1 MSNNNGD
8 RQLNGSFGNGQPY
21 IINFEHDAATGLD
34 YTVYSDGSRVQNSA
48 AFTGADAPQNAPSS
62 RQALPSFNRGFA
74 ETLPLYSHDRTRD
87 LSPPER
93 GSQFS
98 GRLPPIQGFRNDFED
113 LPPPPGL
120 EHRRFTRFE
129 AGERH
134 PPHSSH
140 AGTSADS
147 QPLLAAHGAG
157 SSSVRRMQPAYPS
170 AMSGQDDLPPLP
182 PSDDEDFPP
191 PQDLAK
197 GAKAR
202 SKAAGSRGA
211 SPPPSKGKG
220 KAKAEPGNTKAAP
233 PSKSSRKRA
242 ASTVSGPPAKRAS
255 RGGRARGAGNYTAVD
270 KVEVSK
276 AALAILPTGGNGWLD
291 VAEYFNERARRDG
304 RPERDAVSLKKK
316 YDAFL
321 RVSKPTG
328 DGECPEEIELAHQA
342 EHEICCKAGSREL
355 GDSDEDEDEAIS
367 ISSSDETQECAQ
379 SSAQAR
385 GKENNK
391 AKGSEPKP
399 TAFGMVRRVPNART
413 PRANNQA
420 LLSNLANHLDP
431 ATQAAREEARSSTTM
446 QMTQIFSMS
455 AQIRDLQAQVASL
468 HEQLRDSERRSNDA
482 LRRADIAELKLHA
495 SSDEVYRQDVFFP
508 GGGRYVGWFNASD
521 SEELRMS
528 GCPDEP
534 GSRRYITSRADIMNA
549 AFRPP
554 HRDSLSPVPPPLSLR
569 PASPAF
575 RSAASNLNHMVQ
587 IPADSDS
594 GPSGGDPGTADRA
607 EAGPSRTSTALII
620 SPRRRRQD
628 QEDGET

>member
-1 MSNNNGD
+1 
-8 RQLNGSFGNGQPY
+8 
-21 IINFEHDAATGLD
+21 
-34 YTVYSDGSRVQNSA
+34 
-48 AFTGADAPQNAPSS
+48 
-62 RQALPSFNRGFA
+62 
-74 ETLPLYSHDRTRD
+74 
-87 LSPPER
+87 
-93 GSQFS
+93 
-98 GRLPPIQGFRNDFED
+98 
-113 LPPPPGL
+113 
-120 EHRRFTRFE
+120 
-129 AGERH
+129 
-134 PPHSSH
+134 
-140 AGTSADS
+140 
-147 QPLLAAHGAG
+147 
-157 SSSVRRMQPAYPS
+157 
-170 AMSGQDDLPPLP
+170 MSGQDDLPPLP
-182 PSDDEDFPP
+182 PSDDDDFPP

-197 GAKAR
+197 GAKVR
-202 SKAAGSRGA
+202 SKVAGSRGA

-233 PSKSSRKRA
+233 LSKSSRKRA

-255 RGGRARGAGNYTAVD
+255 RGGRVRGAGNYTAVD

-276 AALAILPTGGNGWLD
+276 AALAVLPTGGNGWLD

-367 ISSSDETQECAQ
+367 ISS
-379 SSAQAR
+379 AQAR

-391 AKGSEPKP
+391 AKVTEPKP

-413 PRANNQA
+413 PRASNQA

-482 LRRADIAELKLHA
+482 LRRADIAELQATFTRTSAHFHHPSRSSSRRRVSTA
-495 SSDEVYRQDVFFP
+495 VHRGPDHPTCDEDVSSDEVYRQDVFFP

-521 SEELRMS
+521 SEELRVS

-554 HRDSLSPVPPPLSLR
+554 HRDSLSPVPPSSSLR

-575 RSAASNLNHMVQ
+575 R
-587 IPADSDS
+587 
-594 GPSGGDPGTADRA
+594 
-607 EAGPSRTSTALII
+607 
-620 SPRRRRQD
+620 
-628 QEDGET
+628 

>member
-8 RQLNGSFGNGQPY
+8 RQQDGSFNNGQPY
-21 IINFEHDAATGLD
+21 IVNFEHAADTGLD
-34 YTVYSDGSRVQNSA
+34 YTVYSDGARVRNNVAS
-48 AFTGADAPQNAPSS
+48 TGAETPQNAPSS
-62 RQALPSFNRGFA
+62 GQNGTQDRPPS
-74 ETLPLYSHDRTRD
+74 D
-87 LSPPER
+87 R

-98 GRLPPIQGFRNDFED
+98 GQLPLIQGLRNDFED

-120 EHRRFTRFE
+120 EHRRFTRFD
-129 AGERH
+129 ASERY
-134 PPHSSH
+134 PPSISRP
-140 AGTSADS
+140 GVSPGLG
-147 QPLLAAHGAG
+147 PLFATHGAG
-157 SSSVRRMQPAYPS
+157 PSSINRTQNVHLS
-170 AMSGQDDLPPLP
+170 AAPGQDFDLPPLP
-182 PSDDEDFPP
+182 PSDDDDFPP
-191 PQDLAK
+191 PQDISKVARPLSKVA
-197 GAKAR
+197 GAR
-202 SKAAGSRGA
+202 RN

-220 KAKAEPGNTKAAP
+220 KAKAEPGNAKAAP
-233 PSKSSRKRA
+233 LSKSSRKRA
-242 ASTVSGPPAKRAS
+242 ASTAAGPPAKRAS

-276 AALAILPTGGNGWLD
+276 AALAVLPTGGNGWLD
-291 VAEYFNERARRDG
+291 VVEYYNERARHDG

-367 ISSSDETQECAQ
+367 ISSSDETQEYAQ

-391 AKGSEPKP
+391 AKVTEPKP

-446 QMTQIFSMS
+446 QMTQMFSMS

-468 HEQLRDSERRSNDA
+468 HEQLRDSERRANDA
-482 LRRADIAELKLHA
+482 LRRADIAELQATFTRTSAHFHRPSRSSSRRRVSTAVHRGPDHPTRDEDA

-534 GSRRYITSRADIMNA
+534 GSCRYITSRADIMNA

-554 HRDSLSPVPPPLSLR
+554 HRDSPSPVPSSLSLR

-575 RSAASNLNHMVQ
+575 RFQLTAMADLLAATRARQIEEKLGHLERVQ
-587 IPADSDS
+587 H
-594 GPSGGDPGTADRA
+594 
-607 EAGPSRTSTALII
+607 
-620 SPRRRRQD
+620 
-628 QEDGET
+628 